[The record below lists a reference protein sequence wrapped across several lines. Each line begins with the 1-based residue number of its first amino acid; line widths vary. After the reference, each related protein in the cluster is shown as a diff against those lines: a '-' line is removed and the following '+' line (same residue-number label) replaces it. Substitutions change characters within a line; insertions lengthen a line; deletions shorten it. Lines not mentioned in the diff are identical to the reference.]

1 MIRKAVVF
9 TIGICVAFAVILS
22 LGDLIGFEA
31 WARFDAL
38 GLSAVPV
45 GIGLLIFSLWAEWPI
60 FWTRRKTNNPITEHV
75 VRMDEIVLYWL
86 RR

>member
-9 TIGICVAFAVILS
+9 IVGLCVAFAVVLS

-38 GLSAVPV
+38 GLSALPV
-45 GIGLLIFSLWAEWPI
+45 GIGLLIFSAVGGLA
-60 FWTRRKTNNPITEHV
+60 
-75 VRMDEIVLYWL
+75 YWL
-86 RR
+86 DKRRDD

>member
-9 TIGICVAFAVILS
+9 VVGLCVAFAVVLS

-38 GLSAVPV
+38 GLSAMPV
-45 GIGLLIFSLWAEWPI
+45 GVGLLIFSAVGGVAFLLD
-60 FWTRRKTNNPITEHV
+60 KKK
-75 VRMDEIVLYWL
+75 DE
-86 RR
+86 

>member
-9 TIGICVAFAVILS
+9 VVGLCVAFAVVLS

-38 GLSAVPV
+38 GLSVMPV
-45 GIGLLIFSLWAEWPI
+45 GVGLLIFSAVGGLAYLLD
-60 FWTRRKTNNPITEHV
+60 KKK
-75 VRMDEIVLYWL
+75 DD
-86 RR
+86 

>member
-9 TIGICVAFAVILS
+9 IIGICVAFAVVLS

-45 GIGLLIFSLWAEWPI
+45 GIGLIIFSAVGGIAFLLDKKKE
-60 FWTRRKTNNPITEHV
+60 
-75 VRMDEIVLYWL
+75 DE
-86 RR
+86 

>member
-1 MIRKAVVF
+1 MIRKVVVF

-45 GIGLLIFSLWAEWPI
+45 GIGLLIYSAVGGVAYLLD
-60 FWTRRKTNNPITEHV
+60 KKK
-75 VRMDEIVLYWL
+75 DE
-86 RR
+86 

>member
-9 TIGICVAFAVILS
+9 TIGICVVFAVILS

-45 GIGLLIFSLWAEWPI
+45 GIGLLIFSAVGGVAYLLD
-60 FWTRRKTNNPITEHV
+60 KKK
-75 VRMDEIVLYWL
+75 DE
-86 RR
+86 

>member
-9 TIGICVAFAVILS
+9 VVGLCVAFAVVLS

-38 GLSAVPV
+38 GLSAMPV
-45 GIGLLIFSLWAEWPI
+45 GVGLLIFSAVGGLAYLLD
-60 FWTRRKTNNPITEHV
+60 KKK
-75 VRMDEIVLYWL
+75 DD
-86 RR
+86 

>member
-9 TIGICVAFAVILS
+9 VVGLCVAFAVVLS

-38 GLSAVPV
+38 GFSVMPV
-45 GIGLLIFSLWAEWPI
+45 GIGLLIFSAVGGLAYLLD
-60 FWTRRKTNNPITEHV
+60 KKK
-75 VRMDEIVLYWL
+75 DE
-86 RR
+86 

>member
-9 TIGICVAFAVILS
+9 VVGLCVAFAVVLS

-38 GLSAVPV
+38 GLSAMPV
-45 GIGLLIFSLWAEWPI
+45 GVGLLIFSAVGGLAYLLD
-60 FWTRRKTNNPITEHV
+60 KKK
-75 VRMDEIVLYWL
+75 DE
-86 RR
+86 